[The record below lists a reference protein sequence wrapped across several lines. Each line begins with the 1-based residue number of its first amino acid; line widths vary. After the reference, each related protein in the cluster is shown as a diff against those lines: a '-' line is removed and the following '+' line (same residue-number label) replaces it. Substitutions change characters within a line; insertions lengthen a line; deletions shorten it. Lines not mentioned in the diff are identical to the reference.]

1 MKKIKDILR
10 KGFRR
15 IFSFGISTIIILLI
29 SASQLMAT
37 TNETFNS
44 GAYIINMGVTPQT
57 INNGLKPYGLVYH
70 LIVDEHVP
78 VRWAIDPN
86 KSKDGVDFSVDGN
99 SYKGGSFIIPVEY
112 LSGDVLA
119 LITTWQDNGNGVVV
133 VGPTVN
139 SFTAP
144 IYKELTSWPRAVLD
158 DQNDQIVTPYYAN
171 AGVPSSSYQLAGNP
185 TNLTGCNDVYV
196 LPHADPF
203 DWDPLW
209 QTALINFV
217 KNEGGYLWSGCHAVS
232 ALEGMVSG
240 ANFLTTNGL
249 IPWECKSD
257 WGCTYSGDKNDPPY
271 GHHDASSSEFV
282 HTFHG
287 NPIMQFMGRIDDAT
301 RNGSEQIYLPKLN
314 SAWNTLTSVAVYNTD
329 QIDLS
334 NGHTPGEAA
343 LLVYGHAFGNTNYGM
358 VMYEGGHKFNDN
370 HFGGPDGPANIAAQ
384 RSFFNFILMAG
395 VDKEITATSNVP
407 ATVVSG
413 ATINISASGSNGS
426 IPYSYEWSSTCA
438 GGTFFNSTSASTTYT
453 APIVATNT
461 TCVITVVVTDACGRF
476 SFESTSV
483 TVTPPVGPTAV
494 NDAATT
500 PMNTPVDITELAN
513 DNAGSAALDPT
524 SVGFV
529 GALPNPLTEGEF
541 SIDGT
546 TGLVTFTPFV
556 TFVGTVAVNY
566 EVCDLNS
573 LCDIATIVVTVTP
586 VSGPTA
592 VDDNATTTL
601 NTAVDIDVLDNDTQ
615 GAAALDPT
623 SVSFVATTLPDP
635 VTEGEFSVDGTTGL
649 VTFTP
654 VTGFLGTVTVDYN
667 ICDLNTLCDVATIT
681 VEVTATPPT
690 AVDDNANTT
699 MNIPVDIDVLDND
712 TPGDAPIDPT
722 TVSFIGGTAPD
733 PTDVGTFT
741 VDGTTGLVTFTPVY
755 AYAGPA
761 TIDYQVCDDNGL
773 CATATISVFIANGP
787 DTDGDGAPDI
797 IDDYPAD
804 PLRAFDNYYPAGGN
818 GTLAY
823 EDLWPGQGDYDF
835 NDLIIDYRF
844 MTVTSATNHIVETFG
859 TFIVKAFGA
868 SLENGFGFQLA
879 NSNIADADI
888 TSVTGYD
895 LQEGY
900 IVLAANGIEEGQT
913 IPTIIVYDNAFNILT
928 HPGSGIGVNTSPGSP
943 YVEPDTLNIFMQY
956 NQGTYTLAELDIP
969 NFNPFLIVDLNRS
982 IEIHLPDYLPTDKA
996 DQSLYGTIN
1005 DDSNPAT
1012 GKYYKTV
1019 NNLPWAIHIT
1029 EPFEYPIE
1037 KTDITA
1043 VYLKFKEWA
1052 ESGGQLYQDWYRDE
1066 PGYRNSSLIYT
1077 HN

>member
-15 IFSFGISTIIILLI
+15 IFSFGISTIIVLLI

-44 GAYIINMGVTPQT
+44 GAYIIDMGQATQT
-57 INNGLKPYGLVYH
+57 FANGLKPYGLVYY
-70 LIVDEHVP
+70 LITDEHVP

-86 KSKDGVDFSVDGN
+86 KSKDGVDFSADGTD
-99 SYKGGSFIIPVEY
+99 YKGGSFIIPVEY
-112 LSGDVLA
+112 LSTDVLA
-119 LITTWQDNGNGVVV
+119 LISTWQAKGVVV
-133 VGPTVN
+133 DGPITT

-144 IYKELTSWPRAVLD
+144 VFTELTSWPRAVLD
-158 DQNDQIVTPYYAN
+158 EDNGVKLVKPYYDN
-171 AGVPSSSYQLAGNP
+171 AEIPAASYTEGNP
-185 TNLTGCNDVYV
+185 TDLNACTDIYI
-196 LPHADPF
+196 LPHADPHT
-203 DWDPLW
+203 WNASW
-209 QTALINFV
+209 QTALIDFI
-217 KNEGGYLWSGCHAVS
+217 KNDEGYLWAACHAVS
-232 ALEGMVSG
+232 SLEGMVSG
-240 ANFLTTNGL
+240 ANFLSENGL
-249 IPWECKSD
+249 VD
-257 WGCTYSGDKNDPPY
+257 WNNHVDGSPPY
-271 GHHDASSSEFV
+271 TYDTDYDGD
-282 HTFHG
+282 
-287 NPIMQFMGRIDDAT
+287 PIMQFLGKIDDAT
-301 RNGSEQIYLPKLN
+301 TNGSEEIYMPAKGN
-314 SAWNTLTSVAVYNTD
+314 NWRSSTKIAAYQPVHADADNN
-329 QIDLS
+329 
-334 NGHTPGEAA
+334 EASIII
-343 LLVYGHAFGNTNYGM
+343 YGYAFGNTNYGM
-358 VMYEGGHKFNDN
+358 VMYEAGHDHDKNSD
-370 HFGGPDGPANIAAQ
+370 PANVAAQ
-384 RSFFNFILMAG
+384 RAFFNFILMAG
-395 VDKEITATSNVP
+395 VNKEITSTSNVP

-413 ATINISASGSNGS
+413 ATINIWASGSNGS
-426 IPYSYEWSSTCA
+426 TPYSYEWSSTCA
-438 GGTFFNSTSASTTYT
+438 GGTFGSTTSASTTYT

-524 SVGFV
+524 SVSFV
-529 GALPNPLTEGEF
+529 AGTIPNPLTEGVF
-541 SIDGT
+541 SVNAI
-546 TGLVTFTPFV
+546 TGLVTFTPYI
-556 TFVGTVAVNY
+556 TFVGTVTVDY
-566 EVCDLNS
+566 EVCDGNN
-573 LCDIATIVVTVTP
+573 LCDVATITVTITA
-586 VSGPTA
+586 VAGPTA

-601 NTAVDIDVLDNDTQ
+601 NVPVDIDALDNDTH
-615 GAAALDPT
+615 GAAALNPA
-623 SVSFVATTLPDP
+623 SVSFVGGTEPNPT
-635 VTEGEFSVDGTTGL
+635 TEGIFTVNATTGL

-667 ICDLNTLCDVATIT
+667 ICDLNTLCDVGTIT

-690 AVDDNANTT
+690 AVDDNASTT

-722 TVSFIGGTAPD
+722 TVSFIGATAPD
-733 PTDVGTFT
+733 PTTVGTFT
-741 VDGTTGLVTFTPVY
+741 VDAVTGLVTFTPVY

-761 TIDYQVCDDNGL
+761 TIDYEVCDDNGL

-835 NDLIIDYRF
+835 NDLVIDYRF